1 MESDRAAA
9 GRRPSQIGRQ
19 QSTRLRSNR
28 LWQIISDVTA
38 EIGSDVKA
46 AINSDLG
53 VTIKSD
59 VMGSTG
65 LVTDPKSGGG
75 TVGHRSRLGDGG
87 SHGGW
92 TQAEREAAK
101 GVGSRVDQADESGS
115 ALLASIV
122 FDKDN
127 PAGRSNTLH
136 SVVLLRE

>member
-1 MESDRAAA
+1 MAV
-9 GRRPSQIGRQ
+9 
-19 QSTRLRSNR
+19 
-28 LWQIISDVTA
+28 IISD
-38 EIGSDVKA
+38 EGSNQLGLGSDNQ
-46 AINSDLG
+46 IGCDG
-53 VTIKSD
+53 VYWACD
-59 VMGSTG
+59 G
-65 LVTDPKSGGG
+65 PKDGGG

-115 ALLASIV
+115 ALLARIV

-136 SVVLLRE
+136 SVVMLRE